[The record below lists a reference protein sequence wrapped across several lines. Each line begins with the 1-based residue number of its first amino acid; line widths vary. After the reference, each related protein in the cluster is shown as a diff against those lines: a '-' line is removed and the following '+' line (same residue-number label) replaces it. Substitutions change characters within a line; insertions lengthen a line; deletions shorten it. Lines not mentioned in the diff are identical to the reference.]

1 MNKSKFLFTIVLFS
15 VIELFANDFRDQ
27 FNMYGFSLDFSRYFK
42 NLFTDSVNVF
52 YSQLANTYEKNQ
64 HNSLRLK
71 TSRQDIN
78 IKADFYSLF
87 FEENNIS
94 KNSFNLALGTNLRF
108 EMPLLQA
115 GFSFYTYT
123 ANQTNRVEPNEIE
136 FCRYLNT
143 YNEHITGF
151 IHFNFELPQ
160 AWLKFNHKGF
170 SLLSGKTIKRW
181 GPGYKGTL
189 SLSGANRSPYYLYY
203 IDQSISDIFNLSAFC
218 SYYDDIR
225 LFKKELY
232 NNDTLMVKGIDSDNL
247 LKGELFNIAQLPP
260 RFCSGQRL
268 DFRFGKNVQI
278 GLYELSFF
286 FGGDDF
292 LKFFNPLQIYYLS
305 NANGS
310 NSGNLM
316 GGIDFNIK
324 LFKRLRIYGDFLN
337 DDITIFE
344 KIGNP
349 NKYALQ
355 FGAEYYPASEKVLS
369 VGLEYTHVSPY
380 TYGHF
385 AVLTRSTYWDKPV
398 TWPHGNDMDLFH
410 SHALFSINPKL
421 GLSLECNYWLKG
433 KGSIKDDWYADTTPN
448 LDNAPYWPQNM
459 EKYLSFILNLQY
471 RPTDWAT
478 VSTFYNPA
486 TIGDSFTHKICIFL
500 TVTYP
505 FKRHFF
511 IL

>member
-1 MNKSKFLFTIVLFS
+1 
-15 VIELFANDFRDQ
+15 
-27 FNMYGFSLDFSRYFK
+27 MYAFSLDFNKYFK
-42 NLFTDSVNVF
+42 NHFTDSVNVF

-64 HNSLRLK
+64 QNSIQFK
-71 TSRQDIN
+71 ASRQNIN
-78 IKADFYSLF
+78 VRADFYSLLF
-87 FEENNIS
+87 NENNTN
-94 KNSFNLALGTNLRF
+94 KNSFNVGLGTNLRF
-108 EMPLLQA
+108 ETPLLQA
-115 GFSFYTYT
+115 GFSLYTYT
-123 ANQTNRVEPNEIE
+123 ANQIDQIEPNEIE

-151 IHFNFELPQ
+151 IDFNFELPE
-160 AWLKFNHKGF
+160 AWIKIDHKGF
-170 SLLSGKTIKRW
+170 SLMSGKAIKRW

-203 IDQSISDIFNLSAFC
+203 IEQSISDIFNMSAFC
-218 SYYDDIR
+218 SYYDDNR

-232 NNDTLMVKGIDSDNL
+232 NNDTLMVKGIDTENL
-247 LKGELFNIAQLPP
+247 LKGEVFNISQFPP

-268 DFRFGKNVQI
+268 DFRIGKNVQI

-292 LKFFNPLQIYYLS
+292 FKFFNPLQIYYLS

-324 LFKRLRIYGDFLN
+324 LFKRLRLYGDFLN

-344 KIGNP
+344 DIGNP

-355 FGAEYYPASEKVLS
+355 FGAEYYPAIKKVLS

-398 TWPHGNDMDLFH
+398 TWPYGNDMDLFH

-421 GLSLECNYWLKG
+421 DFYVECNYWLKG
-433 KGSIKDDWYADTTPN
+433 KGSIKNDWYADNTPN
-448 LDNAPYWPQNM
+448 LENAPYWPQNA
-459 EKYLSFILNLQY
+459 EKGLTFILNLQY
-471 RPTDWAT
+471 RPIDWAT
-478 VSTFYNPA
+478 VSTFYNPV
-486 TIGDSFTHKICIFL
+486 TIGGTLTHKMYINL
-500 TVTYP
+500 AVTYP
-505 FKRHFF
+505 FKRHDF
-511 IL
+511 IYD